1 MIDAVRTALSGLG
14 AATTRLG
21 GVAGNLANQRSAG
34 ALRPEEGA
42 APTYE
47 PAAYEPVVTVQQSA
61 PGGGT
66 TAAYRRAEPATV
78 PSYEPDSP
86 LADEDGM
93 VGEPNV
99 DPAREMAE
107 MLAARQ
113 SYEANLRTVRT
124 ATEMQDSLLRIVT

>member
-1 MIDAVRTALSGLG
+1 MINAVPIAVSGLTA
-14 AATTRLG
+14 AATRLA

-34 ALRPEEGA
+34 PLQPTDGA
-42 APTYE
+42 P
-47 PAAYEPVVTVQQSA
+47 PAYAPVVTVQQSA

-66 TAAYRRAEPATV
+66 AAAYRPAKPATL

-86 LADEDGM
+86 LADGEGM
-93 VGEPNV
+93 VAEPNV
-99 DPAREMAE
+99 DPAHEMTE

-113 SYEANLRTVRT
+113 SYEANLKTVRT

>member
-1 MIDAVRTALSGLG
+1 MINAVPIALSGLT

-34 ALRPEEGA
+34 PLQPKEGA
-42 APTYE
+42 P
-47 PAAYEPVVTVQQSA
+47 PAYEPVVTVQQSA
-61 PGGGT
+61 PGGGA
-66 TAAYRRAEPATV
+66 TAAYRPAAPATV

-86 LADEDGM
+86 LADEDGL
-93 VGEPNV
+93 VAEPNV
-99 DPAREMAE
+99 DPAREMTE

-124 ATEMQDSLLRIVT
+124 ATEMQDSLLRIVA